1 VSKPVEVE
9 DPSTK
14 ELGVLLISQN
24 LIEEYYKL
32 KKQY

>member
-14 ELGVLLISQN
+14 ELGVLPISQN